1 MAWGTPGSHEQLSVM
16 STSSS
21 GNPSLSSGTATQA
34 LDHSQ
39 PALDE
44 LADPYAIARLFIYLF
59 VLIKSKL
66 ILF

>member
-21 GNPSLSSGTATQA
+21 GNPSLSSGTATQP

-44 LADPYAIARLFIYLF
+44 LADPYAIAR
-59 VLIKSKL
+59 
-66 ILF
+66 